1 MKKKSRNSKSKHG
14 KSVDQNNNDRN
25 VLYNYTI
32 TNYDPFICGQPLFLI
47 KKPDFIRKL
56 ELEYGINKDKE
67 YMPKCRG

>member
-1 MKKKSRNSKSKHG
+1 MKKKSKKLKSKHG
-14 KSVDQNNNDRN
+14 KSNDPNNSVRN
-25 VLYNYTI
+25 VLYNYPV

-67 YMPKCRG
+67 YIPKCRG